1 METHI
6 EGTATNRYGATV
18 ATGRQRKNLNFSL
31 SGEDYGFLILKVKEI
46 IGMMSITSVPGAPE
60 YVKGMGNLRG
70 KVTPVVDLRLK
81 FGFKVPSYTDRT
93 CIIVVEIRGQNGQL
107 LMGNEAD
114 SVSDVLNIKGCD
126 IDEAMAAAMKNEISA
141 DGTTLTIFIGKR
153 FDITTFEAFR
163 ETYKEKMDAISSVNI
178 DMTDCA
184 YIDNSALSML
194 LMMRER
200 FSGDKAN
207 IFIANISPNVK
218 KILLAANFDK
228 LFKIES

>member
-6 EGTATNRYGATV
+6 EGTATNRYGAI
-18 ATGRQRKNLNFSL
+18 AAG
-31 SGEDYGFLILKVKEI
+31 GEAYGFLIRKVKEI
-46 IGMMSITSVPGAPE
+46 IGRIFINSVSGAPA
-60 YVKGMGNLRG
+60 YVKGMGNE
-70 KVTPVVDLRLK
+70 V
-81 FGFKVPSYTDRT
+81 
-93 CIIVVEIRGQNGQL
+93 
-107 LMGNEAD
+107 D
-114 SVSDVLNIKGCD
+114 SVSEVLNIKGGD
-126 IDEAMAAAMKNEISA
+126 IDGAMVVAMKNEISA
-141 DGTTLTIFIGKR
+141 DGAALTIFIGKR

-178 DMTDCA
+178 DMMDCA

-218 KILLAANFDK
+218 KILLVANFDR